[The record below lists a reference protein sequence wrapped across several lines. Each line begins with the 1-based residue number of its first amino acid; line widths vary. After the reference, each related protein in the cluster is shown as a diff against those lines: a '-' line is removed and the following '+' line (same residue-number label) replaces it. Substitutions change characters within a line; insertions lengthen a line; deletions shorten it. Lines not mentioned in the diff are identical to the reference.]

1 MVNKRTC
8 FLKLSFLFLITLSGI
23 ITKTGVTEEY
33 SMCIIKM
40 GDISWW
46 ELSVKERIHSHH
58 DERQGI
64 YFSIR
69 NVCSTCKSEREKF
82 QLPKAARLRTAQDIP
97 DSFYVVCTVL

>member
-1 MVNKRTC
+1 
-8 FLKLSFLFLITLSGI
+8 
-23 ITKTGVTEEY
+23 
-33 SMCIIKM
+33 MCTIKM

-82 QLPKAARLRTAQDIP
+82 QLPKAARLRTAQDIA
-97 DSFYVVCTVL
+97 DSFYVVCTYSPIKEWNEASQTVRKDSR